1 LILDNKIK
9 ERGVLIPSS
18 PIIVETVLDELKKMK
33 IYFQEIKEMKVK
45 F

>member
-1 LILDNKIK
+1 LILDNKIE

-18 PIIVETVLDELKKMK
+18 PVIVETVLNELKKMK
-33 IYFQEIKEMKVK
+33 IYFQEIQEMKAK